1 MNNHKLFF
9 ILEIISIDFISLILL
24 YTYRLVQEL
33 NILTTPLIHR
43 IKLHIAFMFQ
53 YIFKGSIVVTGLK

>member
-1 MNNHKLFF
+1 M
-9 ILEIISIDFISLILL
+9 DFISLILL